1 VAFVVARVDDADE
14 QLYSRLQAQL
24 AQRLPVHMIPS
35 ALRRLDRLPLMPN
48 GKVDRRA
55 LAAEAIGEQA
65 YQAPR
70 TELQQLLAA
79 VWQDALGVERV
90 GLHDNFFALG
100 GHSLLATRL
109 RARLQ
114 EQLGIEL
121 PLRLFFEGE
130 TLERFAAKVAELQQ
144 APGNDLDVLEN
155 LFAEVEAP

>member
-1 VAFVVARVDDADE
+1 
-14 QLYSRLQAQL
+14 
-24 AQRLPVHMIPS
+24 
-35 ALRRLDRLPLMPN
+35 MPN

-90 GLHDNFFALG
+90 GLQDNFFALG